1 MEGGLGEGGRES
13 EKHKEDGFRKGKK
26 GLIQMVGT
34 ALSKDQLRLLGAYGD
49 TGKGGARRRVSVG

>member
-1 MEGGLGEGGRES
+1 VALRER

-34 ALSKDQLRLLGAYGD
+34 APLKDQLTEKGFLAR
-49 TGKGGARRRVSVG
+49 TGTQAKGGARRRVSVG